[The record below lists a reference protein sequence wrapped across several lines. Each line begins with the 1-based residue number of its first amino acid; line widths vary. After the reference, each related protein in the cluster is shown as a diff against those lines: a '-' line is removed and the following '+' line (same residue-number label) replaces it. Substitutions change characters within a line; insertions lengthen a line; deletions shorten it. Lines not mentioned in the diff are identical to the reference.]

1 MIVVTGG
8 AGFIG
13 SNLVAALQD
22 RGTAG
27 GIVVCDRLG
36 RDGKWRTLAGCE
48 LAAWVEPDQLLPF
61 LADHRGRI
69 EALVHLGAV
78 SSTTETDVDLIVR
91 INFGLTMRLWD
102 WCAAGGVRLIY
113 ASSAATYG
121 DGAAGFDDDGS
132 PAALARLRPLNA
144 YGWSKHLTDRR
155 IARIIAEGG
164 PPPPQ
169 WAGLKFFNV
178 YGPNEA
184 HKGAQRSVVPQIW
197 RQVRSGRAAR
207 LFRSYRPDVP
217 DGEQRRDFVWVG
229 DVAAVMLWL
238 LDHPEVSGLFNV
250 GSGRARSFNDLALAV
265 FAALGREPRIEHVEM
280 PAELRD
286 RYQYFTEAPINR
298 LRRAGYD
305 APMTTLEEGIRRY
318 VRDHLEQSADGTETL
333 ASADGPLP

>member
-27 GIVVCDRLG
+27 GIAVCDRLG
-36 RDGKWRTLAGCE
+36 RDDKWRNLAGCE
-48 LAAWVEPDQLLPF
+48 LAAWLAPDELLPF

-69 EALVHLGAV
+69 DALVHLGAV
-78 SSTTETDVDLIVR
+78 SSTTETDADLIVQT
-91 INFGLTMRLWD
+91 NFGLTMRLWD
-102 WCAAGGVRLIY
+102 WCAAAGVPLIY

-132 PAALARLRPLNA
+132 VAALARLRPLNA

-155 IARIIAEGG
+155 IARIVAEGG
-164 PPPPQ
+164 PRPPQ

-178 YGPNEA
+178 YGPGEG
-184 HKGAQRSVVPQIW
+184 HKGAQQSVVPQVW
-197 RQVRSGRAAR
+197 RQVRAGGGTAR

-229 DVAAVMLWL
+229 DAVAVMLWL
-238 LDHPEVSGLFNV
+238 LDHPKVSGLFNV
-250 GSGRARSFNDLALAV
+250 GSGTARSFNDLAQAV
-265 FAALGREPRIEHVEM
+265 FAALGREPRIEYVDM
-280 PAELRD
+280 PVQLRD
-286 RYQYFTEAPINR
+286 RYQYFTEAPVDR
-298 LRRAGYD
+298 LRRARYD
-305 APMTTLEEGIRRY
+305 APFTSLEEGVRRY
-318 VRDHLEQSADGTETL
+318 VRDHLEPSAGTTEL
-333 ASADGPLP
+333 ASAEHPLA